1 LGLQRF
7 ICVHGHFYQP
17 PRENA
22 WLERVELQ
30 DSAHPYHDWNERISA
45 ECYAPNANSRI
56 LDDEKRITLIVNN
69 YSRISFN
76 FGPTLLSWLEN
87 GDPETYQAIL
97 EADRLSLERFSGH
110 GSALAQVYSHPIL
123 PLCNARDRETQVR
136 WGIRDFQHRFGRAA
150 EGMWLPETAVDLDCL
165 DVLAAHDIRFTV
177 LAPHQASHVRRLDGG
192 EWEERADSSIDPRM
206 PYLCR
211 LPSGRTIHLFF
222 YDGPV
227 SRAVAFERLLATGER
242 FVDRLLGVF
251 SADDGSDQLVH
262 IATDGETYGHHHRF
276 GDMALAYALHHIERN
291 GLARITNY
299 GEFLASH
306 PPTHEVRVRERTSW
320 SCAHGLQRWRD
331 DCGCRVGTNQA
342 WNQKWRAPLRDAL
355 DWLRDEMAPRYAERA
370 GRLLRDPWAA
380 RDDYIDVIL
389 DRSAASVDRLFARH
403 AVSGFGPEQRSEALK
418 LLELQRH
425 AMLMYTSC
433 GWFFDELSGIETL
446 QILQY
451 ACRAA
456 ELARELFGESLEDS
470 FLQRLERAPSNL
482 PEHLNGRKLYET
494 KVRSSRV
501 DMAKFGA
508 NYAATLLFEDGPIEE
523 PKYGFRV
530 DCPDPEIFATGR
542 SRLTLGRMQVSSK
555 ITLERQDLTFGCA
568 LFGEHNLSCG
578 VRPFAGDEAFRSM
591 REEVTAA
598 FSRADLPEVLRLLD
612 HHFLQRRYS
621 LQTLFRDEQRQI
633 LDRILES
640 TLRDAESA
648 YRRLYEE
655 HAPLMR
661 FLKSLETPL
670 PRALSCAAELV
681 LNSAVRQLLEAGD
694 FDVRWLGGLLEE
706 ARAEGVG
713 LDTVEL
719 AYTAR
724 GALEAKLEQVTTR
737 PEDLEALKQ
746 LEGAAKLVRGMPFN
760 VHLGK
765 VENGYHRLLKNVYP
779 DVRRRAEDGDESA
792 QRWVELFRALGHTLR
807 FAVD

>member
-1 LGLQRF
+1 LQRF

-45 ECYAPNANSRI
+45 ECYGPNANSRI
-56 LDDEKRITLIVNN
+56 LDDEKRITRIVNN

-76 FGPTLLSWLEN
+76 FGPTLLNWLET
-87 GDPETYQAIL
+87 GDSETYQSIL
-97 EADRLSLERFSGH
+97 EADRQSVERFSGH

-123 PLCNARDRETQVR
+123 PLCNPRDRETQVR
-136 WGIRDFQHRFGRAA
+136 WGIRDFRHRFGRDP

-165 DVLAAHDIRFTV
+165 ELLAGHDVRFTI
-177 LAPHQASHVRRLDGG
+177 LAPHQASHVRRLDGE
-192 EWEERADSSIDPRM
+192 EWEERPGGSIDPKM

-227 SRAVAFERLLATGER
+227 SRAVAFEKLLATGER
-242 FVDRLLGVF
+242 FVDRLLGAF
-251 SADDGSDQLVH
+251 SGAAVSDQLVH

-276 GDMALAYALHHIERN
+276 GDMALAYALHHIERR

-299 GEFLASH
+299 GEYLASH
-306 PPTHEVRVRERTSW
+306 LPTHEARINERTSW
-320 SCAHGLQRWRD
+320 SCAHGLGRWQE
-331 DCGCRVGTNQA
+331 DCGCRIGTHQG
-342 WNQKWRAPLRDAL
+342 WNQKWRAPLREAL
-355 DWLRDEMAPRYAERA
+355 DRLRDDLAPRYAQRA
-370 GRLLRDPWAA
+370 GRLLKDPWAA

-389 DRSAASVDRLFARH
+389 DRSFESLDAFFARH
-403 AVSGFGPEQRSEALK
+403 AVEGFGPEQRTEALK

-456 ELARELFGESLEDS
+456 ELARELFGDSLEES
-470 FLQRLERAPSNL
+470 FLGLLERAPGNL
-482 PEHLNGRKLYET
+482 PEYGDGRRLYET
-494 KVRSSRV
+494 RVRPTRV

-530 DCPDPEIFATGR
+530 ECPDPEIFATGR
-542 SRLTLGRMQVSSK
+542 SRLALGRMQVSSK

-578 VRPFAGDEAFRSM
+578 VRPFAGDETYRAM
-591 REEVTAA
+591 REEVMAV
-598 FSRADLPEVLRLLD
+598 FSRADFPEVLRLLD

-640 TLRDAESA
+640 TLRDAEAA

-661 FLKSLETPL
+661 FLKSLDTPL
-670 PRALSCAAELV
+670 PRALRCAAELV

-694 FDVRWLGGLLEE
+694 FDARWLGGLLDE

-713 LDTVEL
+713 LDSAEL

-724 GALEAKLEQVTTR
+724 GALEAKMEQFRAR
-737 PEDLEALKQ
+737 PDDLEALEQ
-746 LEGAAKLVRGMPFN
+746 LEGAAKLVRGMPFS

-765 VENGYHRLLKNVYP
+765 VENGYHRLLRSAYP
-779 DVRRRAEDGDESA
+779 DFRRRAESGDESA
-792 QRWVELFRALGHTLR
+792 RRWVELFRSLGRTLH
-807 FAVD
+807 FAIE